1 MLCLG
6 SIYQD
11 HLGPC
16 VLYWEGCYKTMR
28 TDIFLESSSGR
39 RHGLDSGLWFSRMVY
54 RTKLQSCL
62 ETGGHQGPRRRSNLA
77 CWP

>member
-6 SIYQD
+6 SIYRD

-39 RHGLDSGLWFSRMVY
+39 RHGLDSGLWFSRIDQAAVLSGN
-54 RTKLQSCL
+54 RWASGAQK
-62 ETGGHQGPRRRSNLA
+62 EE
-77 CWP
+77 